1 MTGFAVFFLFGSAFA
16 AAVWTLYTSI
26 HPQLYRFAELFG
38 MARPVALPAPSPR
51 LSRVRVRSVPARM
64 PRPRPQRA
72 AA

>member
-1 MTGFAVFFLFGSAFA
+1 MTGFAVFFLFGSAFLA
-16 AAVWTLYTSI
+16 AIWTLVASVR
-26 HPQLYRFAELFG
+26 PQLHRFAELFG
-38 MARPVALPAPSPR
+38 RARPVAVPASSQR

>member
-1 MTGFAVFFLFGSAFA
+1 MTGFAVFFLFSTAFA
-16 AAVWTLYTSI
+16 AACWTLYASI
-26 HPQLYRFAELFG
+26 RPQLHRFAELFG

-72 AA
+72 IA

>member
-1 MTGFAVFFLFGSAFA
+1 MTGFAVFFLFGSAFT

-26 HPQLYRFAELFG
+26 RPQLHRFVELFG

-64 PRPRPQRA
+64 PRPQPQRA

>member
-16 AAVWTLYTSI
+16 AAIWTLYVSI
-26 HPQLYRFAELFG
+26 HPQLHRFAELFG

-51 LSRVRVRSVPARM
+51 LSRVSVRSVPARM

>member
-1 MTGFAVFFLFGSAFA
+1 MTGFAVFFLFGLAFT
-16 AAVWTLYTSI
+16 AAVWTLYTSV
-26 HPQLYRFAELFG
+26 HPQLHRFAELFG

-64 PRPRPQRA
+64 PRPQPYRA

>member
-1 MTGFAVFFLFGSAFA
+1 MTGFAVFFLFGSAFT
-16 AAVWTLYTSI
+16 AAVWTLYASI
-26 HPQLYRFAELFG
+26 RPQLHRFAELFG

-64 PRPRPQRA
+64 PRPQPYRA